1 MNKKNYSIELIRF
14 VAALTIMCGH
24 ISVVFSNGNIE
35 RPFKGTWFYVEFFF
49 LVTAYFTVKH
59 FDKERYYASSLEEK
73 AKESIAYTANKFK
86 RFFVYTTVPIVLM
99 YVVTNREILQD
110 QGLMPY
116 IKAFENM
123 PFELLYL
130 SAGTIESTRLFPL
143 WFLSAMLIVFP
154 VFCILAQ
161 IKNRRIVCI
170 LAAYISLFYYLSKYD
185 FGSHIYPNQIIR
197 AFSAM
202 MLGYLVYHIATALDQ
217 RQVTKRERFLL
228 SIIEVVTML
237 VPLGL
242 SAWNIV
248 LLRIYLICFV
258 LYLTITLSNKSWLS
272 QFSNPFILF
281 LGKLSMPVYV
291 WHYVV
296 GVMLEAYM
304 PNEISINF
312 KIGAYYSLTLLI
324 ATINL
329 LIAEKLWI
337 GKKKNEV

>member
-1 MNKKNYSIELIRF
+1 MKKNCSIEFVRF
-14 VAALTIMCGH
+14 IAALTIMCGH
-24 ISVVFSNGNIE
+24 IGVVFTDGNIE
-35 RPFKGTWFYVEFFF
+35 RPFKETWFYVEFFF

-59 FDKERYYASSLEEK
+59 FSKEEYYASSLEKK
-73 AKESIAYTANKFK
+73 AKESMRYTLNKFK
-86 RFFVYTTVPIVLM
+86 RFFVYTTLPIILM
-99 YVVTNREILQD
+99 YLVTNRGILHE
-110 QGLMPY
+110 QGFTSY

-123 PFELLYL
+123 PFELIYL

-161 IKNRRIVCI
+161 LKNTRVVCI

-202 MLGYLVYHIATALDQ
+202 MLGYLVYHMTVALNQ
-217 RQVTKRERFLL
+217 KQVTKREKSLL
-228 SIIEVVTML
+228 SLIEVTAMV
-237 VPLGL
+237 VPLGF

-272 QFSNPFILF
+272 QFSNPVILF

-296 GVMLEAYM
+296 GFILEACM
-304 PNEISINF
+304 PSEISINF
-312 KIGAYYSLTLLI
+312 KIWSYYGFTLLI